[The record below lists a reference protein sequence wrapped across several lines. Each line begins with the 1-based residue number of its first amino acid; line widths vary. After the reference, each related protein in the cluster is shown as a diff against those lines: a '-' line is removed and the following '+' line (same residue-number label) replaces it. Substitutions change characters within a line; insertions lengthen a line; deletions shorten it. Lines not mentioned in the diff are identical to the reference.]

1 MIDQTPP
8 IAGGNGVGPLGWGTL
23 DLSYATAGVGLPE
36 VWYCHFFHTPCTE
49 IVLSLQGGL

>member
-1 MIDQTPP
+1 
-8 IAGGNGVGPLGWGTL
+8 LGWDTL
-23 DLSYATAGVGLPE
+23 DLSYPTAGVGLPE